1 MNANAKKRN
10 AGHIE
15 TRLAALRARCSECG
29 LRFTPQRREI
39 YREMARACDHPSAE
53 TLHKRIARRM
63 PAMTLDTVYRTLG
76 TFEALGFIERVGAVG
91 NSARFE
97 ANLAPHHHFVCKRC
111 GMILDVPPG
120 RFDPAEFTRDL
131 PDGSLLHSA
140 RIDMRGICSQ
150 CARSFVSQR
159 QSAQLME

>member
-1 MNANAKKRN
+1 
-10 AGHIE
+10 
-15 TRLAALRARCSECG
+15 
-29 LRFTPQRREI
+29 
-39 YREMARACDHPSAE
+39 
-53 TLHKRIARRM
+53 RRM

-76 TFEALGFIERVGAVG
+76 TFEAMGLIERVAAVG

-111 GMILDVPPG
+111 GSILDVPPG
-120 RFDPAEFTRDL
+120 RFEPSEFTGDL

-150 CARSFVSQR
+150 CARS
-159 QSAQLME
+159 SASHRKPARLIE